1 MSDSEDDKPLA
12 ARAIP
17 VKSSSAAVPSKPA
30 SASDR
35 TGQAS
40 TSAAQ
45 DPLKR
50 KAAQKASVVDDSDS
64 EDDKPLGARAKPS
77 KPPRPGNSLRYK
89 FALWALLC
97 SCLLRVLKLPWM
109 QGLAGQASHHNSLE
123 AQKQ

>member
-1 MSDSEDDKPLA
+1 MLALPFVDIGNNADCDTEFERSGSSIPGSTLEIEVGWKTVVMSDSEDDKPLA

-17 VKSSSAAVPSKPA
+17 VKSSSAAVPSKAA

-35 TGQAS
+35 TGQPS

-50 KAAQKASVVDDSDS
+50 KAAQKAPVVDDSDS

-77 KPPRPGNSLRYK
+77 KPPRPGIRL
-89 FALWALLC
+89 
-97 SCLLRVLKLPWM
+97 
-109 QGLAGQASHHNSLE
+109 
-123 AQKQ
+123 

>member
-17 VKSSSAAVPSKPA
+17 VKSSSAAVPIKAA

-35 TGQAS
+35 AGQPS

-50 KAAQKASVVDDSDS
+50 KAAQKASVIEESDS
-64 EDDKPLGARAKPS
+64 EDDKPLGARAKPA
-77 KPPRPGNSLRYK
+77 KPPRPGARRTDDQAS
-89 FALWALLC
+89 WALPSLHML
-97 SCLLRVLKLPWM
+97 SLLEPFL
-109 QGLAGQASHHNSLE
+109 QGLAGQASKL
-123 AQKQ
+123 QKTERQRQ